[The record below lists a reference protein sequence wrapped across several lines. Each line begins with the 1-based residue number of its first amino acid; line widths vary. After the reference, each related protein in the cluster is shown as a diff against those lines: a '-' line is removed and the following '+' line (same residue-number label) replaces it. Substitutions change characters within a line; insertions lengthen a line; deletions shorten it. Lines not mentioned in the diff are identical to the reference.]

1 MIIEIVKNTLVKTYK
16 DLQIIIFFRLM
27 YWASNDYK
35 KVFISELDK
44 KIAIWFFIA
53 IFILNL
59 LTATINQ
66 IILKKEQEKNNNDKK
81 DVEDGFTKYN

>member
-16 DLQIIIFFRLM
+16 DLQIVIFFHLM
-27 YWASNDYK
+27 YWISNDYK

-44 KIAIWFFIA
+44 KIAIWFSIA

-59 LTATINQ
+59 LTTTINQ

-81 DVEDGFTKYN
+81 DIEDGFVKYN